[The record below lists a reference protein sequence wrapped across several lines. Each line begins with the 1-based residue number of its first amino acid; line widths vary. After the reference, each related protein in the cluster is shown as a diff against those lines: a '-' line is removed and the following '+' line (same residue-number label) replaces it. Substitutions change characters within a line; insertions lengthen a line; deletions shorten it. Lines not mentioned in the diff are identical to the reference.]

1 MNRKLFLLFIVI
13 AFSVF
18 VVAAPRIYQQS
29 GTIIE
34 INKAEHLNEIQQYQQ
49 KCEKLI
55 QEPEIRFAGFLDM
68 MGNLIT
74 GGFSKGVMP
83 LKDETERKKMFIEA
97 VLRVR
102 TRQEFDHKLGP
113 VEYAA
118 ARRKNVVVMTFL
130 VDDKVLFVSAEYDIE
145 TDKTARKIMEI
156 CGI

>member
-1 MNRKLFLLFIVI
+1 M
-13 AFSVF
+13 
-18 VVAAPRIYQQS
+18 S
-29 GTIIE
+29 GKVMTE
-34 INKAEHLNEIQQYQQ
+34 AKNLNEIQKYQQ

-74 GGFSKGVMP
+74 GVFSKGAIP

-102 TRQEFDHKLGP
+102 TRQDFDHNLGP

-130 VDDKVLFVSAEYDIE
+130 VGDKVLLVSTEYDIE
-145 TDKTARKIMEI
+145 IDKTARKIMEI